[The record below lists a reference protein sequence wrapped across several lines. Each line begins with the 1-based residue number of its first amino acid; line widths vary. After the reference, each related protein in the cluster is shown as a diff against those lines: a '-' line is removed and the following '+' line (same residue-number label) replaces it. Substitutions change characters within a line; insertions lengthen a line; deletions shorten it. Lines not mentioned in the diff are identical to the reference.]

1 MLIAA
6 TCTVILVGVILL
18 AQTVPAPANLVT
30 LQWVIITVLAGAVAY
45 LFRQLRKEE
54 KRHNNAEAALVEKI
68 FEGFGESNE
77 VVRGLADG
85 IEAITS
91 HFSILKEIDKLRAEI
106 NDKPK

>member
-1 MLIAA
+1 M
-6 TCTVILVGVILL
+6 LL
-18 AQTVPAPANLVT
+18 AQTVTAPTDLVT

-77 VVRGLADG
+77 AIRGLADG

-91 HFSILKEIDKLRAEI
+91 QFSILKEIEKMRAEI
-106 NDKPK
+106 NDKRKKNT